1 MNDSRGLE
9 DGVVA
14 RESRESRDIIRN
26 ERVAERVSVSEVPET
41 EAEVLAT
48 KNTKGPRLRRSHH
61 YAYRRAGD
69 GNGAREIFVFF
80 VAKTRVY
87 WSSFRLTTHG
97 DWKTEWLP
105 AKHAKT
111 RKTQK

>member
-41 EAEVLAT
+41 EAE
-48 KNTKGPRLRRSHH
+48 
-61 YAYRRAGD
+61 
-69 GNGAREIFVFF
+69 F
-80 VAKTRVY
+80 
-87 WSSFRLTTHG
+87 
-97 DWKTEWLP
+97 
-105 AKHAKT
+105 
-111 RKTQK
+111 